1 MFQTIAIFTG
11 MKIMHEQLN
20 LKGKDAI
27 TIKWDEFPHFTFPW
41 HFHPEFE
48 LVYIMK
54 SFGKRFVADHVED
67 FNEGDLVLLGSNLP
81 HFWKNDEI
89 FFSNDPRYMVNAIV
103 IHFSPDFFSHQIE
116 NYPEFYPIRK
126 LLNLTSR
133 GISFSHQVSEEM
145 KPRLKKLLK
154 LKGLERTLFF
164 LKILDKLSRTG
175 DFKLLASE
183 TFRSNLYDWSGS
195 RLDKV
200 MHLINSNYR
209 ETIKLET
216 VADHIGM
223 NPSAFSRYF
232 REKTGKPFTAFV
244 LEMRIGYAC
253 KLLIEGNHSVSQICF
268 ESGFN
273 NLSNFNRCFKKLT
286 SLNPVLYR
294 DQFYK
299 ANMKL
304 LTRNGKIGEAGIQ
317 SSFET
322 RTT

>member
-1 MFQTIAIFTG
+1 
-11 MKIMHEQLN
+11 MHEQLN

-67 FNEGDLVLLGSNLP
+67 FSEGDLVLLGSNLP

-89 FFSNDPRYMVNAIV
+89 FFNNDPRYMVNAIV
-103 IHFSPDFFSHQIE
+103 IHFSPDFFGHQIE
-116 NYPEFYPIRK
+116 DYPEFYQIRK
-126 LLNLTSR
+126 LLNLASR
-133 GISFSHQVSEEM
+133 GISFSRQVSDQM
-145 KPRLKKLLK
+145 SPRLKKLLK

-164 LKILDKLSRTG
+164 LKILDKLALTD
-175 DFKLLASE
+175 DFKLLAGE
-183 TFRSNLYDWSGS
+183 TYRSDLYDWSS
-195 RLDKV
+195 NRLDKV

-216 VADHIGM
+216 VAGNIGM

-232 REKTGKPFTAFV
+232 REKTGKSFTGFV

-253 KLLIEGNHSVSQICF
+253 KLLIEGNHSISQICF

-273 NLSNFNRCFKKLT
+273 NLSNFNRCFKRLT
-286 SLNPVLYR
+286 ALTPVRYR
-294 DQFYK
+294 DQFYQ
-299 ANMKL
+299 ANLKL
-304 LTRNGKIGEAGIQ
+304 LTRTGKIAEQGIKF
-317 SSFET
+317 SV
-322 RTT
+322 